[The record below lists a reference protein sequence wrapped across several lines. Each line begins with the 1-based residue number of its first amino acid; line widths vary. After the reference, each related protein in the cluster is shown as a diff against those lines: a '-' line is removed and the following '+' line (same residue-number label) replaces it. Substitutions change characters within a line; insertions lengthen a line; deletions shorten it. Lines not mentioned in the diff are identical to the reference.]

1 MKFIH
6 LEHDSVNFNNN
17 TPVFYQQEG
26 SHAIR
31 LVSHQLL
38 FLTFCTIFTVRQR
51 SWGKVLFS
59 QVSVILFRGVP
70 GPFWGG
76 GNAWFQ
82 VPSGG
87 RYAWPGPRSFSGGGG
102 GYARYIPDTPPYPWK
117 VHPIWRVHLPVLTSS
132 GGQRSG
138 RWASYWN
145 AFLLFSAF
153 NFH

>member
-70 GPFWGG
+70 GVPGHFWGG
-76 GNAWFQ
+76 GNAWFRVPFWGSVCLAWSQ
-82 VPSGG
+82 VLFWG
-87 RYAWPGPRSFSGGGG
+87 WG
-102 GYARYIPDTPPYPWK
+102 GYARYIPDTPPCPWK
-117 VHPIWRVHLPVLTSS
+117 VHPIWRVHHLVLTSS
-132 GGQRSG
+132 GGQ
-138 RWASYWN
+138 
-145 AFLLFSAF
+145 
-153 NFH
+153 